1 MNLGHG
7 IAASPTAENQHD
19 GELVEL
25 EELPPLGPG
34 RLRITR
40 EIAGK
45 RVRSIY
51 LSYTDSYNVV
61 EVEFVDGTSLS
72 VELFPVVE
80 LRAELN
86 DWQVQSRKKLSADD
100 CPLTGEY
107 QGQKEKR

>member
-1 MNLGHG
+1 MNLGHR

-19 GELVEL
+19 GESVEL

-51 LSYTDSYNVV
+51 LSYTDSCNVV
-61 EVEFVDGTSLS
+61 EVEFADGTSLS
-72 VELFPVVE
+72 VELFPLVE
-80 LRAELN
+80 LRAESN
-86 DWQVQSRKKLSADD
+86 DWKVENGKVVKS
-100 CPLTGEY
+100 CP
-107 QGQKEKR
+107 RMIAR

>member
-7 IAASPTAENQHD
+7 IGASPTAQNQHD

-25 EELPPLGPG
+25 EELRPLGPG

-51 LSYTDSYNVV
+51 LSYTDSCNGV

-72 VELFPVVE
+72 VELFSLVE

-86 DWQVQSRKKLSADD
+86 DWKVENGKVVKS
-100 CPLTGEY
+100 CP
-107 QGQKEKR
+107 RMIAR